1 MSVDDEEYEGT
12 SYLIPNTWVQ
22 NGELVYLTAVHY
34 REDCLRDVLIPKLVQ
49 TLSRF
54 GVRELSG
61 EEVLRHAIGHSR
73 DPLILTGL
81 KFINKKSYTAAY
93 LRDKFLSNELALADA
108 VLKIIFCEADSVAKN
123 SSPISL
129 TSQKWELL
137 FNVNTAF
144 RQAVVF
150 YKPSDSAP
158 NDLLRVT
165 IGGVGIDTPST
176 MQFER
181 SKVWHTNR
189 YWNPRIRHDSNV
201 GSRGDSEPKRS
212 VTRSQTEVN
221 RKQIAEATRCVT
233 RSQTQGSR

>member
-1 MSVDDEEYEGT
+1 MSVDDEKYYGT
-12 SYLIPNTWVQ
+12 SYLIPNTRAQ

-34 REDCLRDVLIPKLVQ
+34 REDCLRDILIPKLVQ

-81 KFINKKSYTAAY
+81 KFINQKSYSHDY
-93 LRDKFLSNELALADA
+93 LRNEFLSTELALADA

-129 TSQKWELL
+129 TSQKWDLS
-137 FNVNTAF
+137 FNTNTAF

-189 YWNPRIRHDSNV
+189 YSNPRIRHDSNI

-221 RKQIAEATRCVT
+221 RKQIAEPTRCVT
-233 RSQTQGSR
+233 RSQTQESC